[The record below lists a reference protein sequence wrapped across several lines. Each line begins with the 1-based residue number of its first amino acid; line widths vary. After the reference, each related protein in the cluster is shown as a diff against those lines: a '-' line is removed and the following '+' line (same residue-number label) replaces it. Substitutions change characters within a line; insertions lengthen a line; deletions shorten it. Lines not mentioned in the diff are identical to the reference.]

1 MNGDFPCAKSPIT
14 GYIGIV
20 TMNRRGTRRNK
31 VLWQPNQMM
40 AVELP
45 LRRYVSDVSVKSDN
59 VELFERNLSVG
70 GLFITNS
77 LLAIAELVYHR
88 PACHPY
94 LIEAVMISSSMTSAH
109 IKVGEIAIY
118 AGLCYVEEEANKR
131 RLMVAR
137 HSFIING
144 GQYILTNLNLLNP
157 VI

>member
-1 MNGDFPCAKSPIT
+1 
-14 GYIGIV
+14 
-20 TMNRRGTRRNK
+20 MNRRGARRNK
-31 VLWQPNQMM
+31 VLWQPSQMT

-45 LRRYVSDVSVKSDN
+45 LRRYISDVSVKSDN
-59 VELFERNLSVG
+59 VELFERSLSIG

-88 PACHPY
+88 PARHPY
-94 LIEAVMISSSMTSAH
+94 LIEVRAWSAASMANVTH
-109 IKVGEIAIY
+109 IKVGEVAIY

-157 VI
+157 VV